1 MVKNCRA
8 QRDHG
13 GTQRSGHDKSE
24 EENYVKET
32 DASPRTVHEVQKEQ
46 S

>member
-13 GTQRSGHDKSE
+13 GTQRCGHDKLE

-32 DASPRTVHEVQKEQ
+32 DASPRIVYGVQREQ